1 MSKTLTMPMKVCAD
15 QLGPFFTRFFQL
27 LLNTHSM
34 PRSWKQSTIMPIAK
48 KPGAREFND
57 FRPVALTSIIA
68 KCMERLV
75 CNQLIKSVANHMD
88 PLQFAYRAKRG
99 VEDATLTLLNLIASH
114 LDTSG
119 TTVRV
124 LFMDFSSA
132 FNTIQPHVLIKKLL
146 NLEVNPDLIL
156 WIRQFLCDRP
166 QRVRLNGSLSRD
178 PVLSDEVIVN
188 TGAPQ
193 GCVLSPILFSIY
205 TNDISCN
212 NSFLTLIKYA
222 DDMALVGRLK
232 DELSL
237 FEYRLQIDAL
247 ASQFTSTFLKP
258 NTTKTKELVF
268 GGGRISQTPEP
279 ILINNQEVEIVK
291 SFKYLGTVLDER
303 LSFCEHVDYVYKRA
317 QQRLFLLRKLKSFD
331 VSQHILQL
339 VYRSLIESVLSFNII
354 TWYGN
359 VSGNN
364 KVKLARVVN
373 TASKLIGNNQKQ
385 LSSIYKDALKRK
397 STQIL
402 YEPAHPLN
410 QAFQKLPSGR
420 RLKVPLAKKN
430 ILKKSL
436 VPSAILILNA
446 K

>member
-1 MSKTLTMPMKVCAD
+1 
-15 QLGPFFTRFFQL
+15 
-27 LLNTHSM
+27 M
-34 PRSWKQSTIMPIAK
+34 PRSLKQSTIMPIAK

-75 CNQLIKSVANHMD
+75 CNQLIKYVANHMD

-99 VEDATLTLLNLIASH
+99 VEDATLTLFNLIASH

-124 LFMDFSSA
+124 LLMDFSSP

-156 WIRQFLCDRP
+156 WIWQFLCDRP
-166 QRVRLNGSLSRD
+166 QRVILNGSLSRD
-178 PVLSDEVIVN
+178 PVLSDEGIVN

-193 GCVLSPILFSIY
+193 GCVLSPI
-205 TNDISCN
+205 

-247 ASQFTSTFLKP
+247 ASQFTSTFLKL

-268 GGGRISQTPEP
+268 GGGRISKTPEP

-303 LSFCEHVDYVYKRA
+303 LCEHVDYVYKRA

-339 VYRSLIESVLSFNII
+339 VYRSLIESVLSFNVI

-359 VSGNN
+359 VSGKN

-385 LSSIYKDALKRK
+385 LSNIYKDALKKK

-402 YEPAHPLN
+402 YDPAHPLN

-430 ILKKSL
+430 LIKKSFL
-436 VPSAILILNA
+436 PSTILILNA